1 MAYKYTLSNQ
11 GPLEPLGKN
20 DISDDVSPQQGPCRS
35 EYMTIRKRAPHSASQ
50 VKKRCALKTYLPYNT
65 NNERRVRTTIE
76 SKSRLKHLL
85 EYHAGPSHT
94 L

>member
-50 VKKRCALKTYLPYNT
+50 VKKD
-65 NNERRVRTTIE
+65 VR
-76 SKSRLKHLL
+76 
-85 EYHAGPSHT
+85 
-94 L
+94 